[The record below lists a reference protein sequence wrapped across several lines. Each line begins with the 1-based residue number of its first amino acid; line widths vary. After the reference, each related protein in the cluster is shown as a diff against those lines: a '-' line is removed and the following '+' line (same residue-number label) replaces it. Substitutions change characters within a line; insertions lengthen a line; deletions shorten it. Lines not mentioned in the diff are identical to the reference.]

1 MIAVSPLVHVVDD
14 DASFRTSISRL
25 LRAVGYR
32 VAVYESARQL
42 LDRLPD
48 QADPS
53 CILLDVKIPDMSG
66 PELQHRLGELGS
78 TLPIIFLTGY
88 GDIPT
93 SVQVIK
99 KGAEDF
105 LVKPVSKDTLV
116 SAVERAV
123 IRHKKAIDQRSDLNV
138 LRALAATLTPREQ
151 QVFNLVA
158 RGKMNKQIAQMLG
171 TTVRTIKA
179 HRHKVMAKTNA
190 QSLAELVLIADRLGM
205 VTPDHIE

>member
-53 CILLDVKIPDMSG
+53 CILLDVKIPGMSG